1 LGVWWVLRTLPYRSP
16 TPVPIHRNSGSL
28 SGAPHPRS
36 RHVRGIPNPISPDP
50 STIPL
55 VTSMIPSI
63 VREKTSPPSDATTA
77 WQCFVYGSGSGWS
90 VPCRPLCV
98 DSTDPFAS
106 PMHCRYAPFTVTH
119 ITSDSDIRILIRITA
134 YKVSIRLRHQPDAYR
149 CIDKRSAIH
158 RPRLQKREVLSLPPN
173 GWLRWGTGGITT
185 RWPSSM
191 AQHLYPW
198 RQRRRS
204 TRERVECGLDSDR

>member
-1 LGVWWVLRTLPYRSP
+1 MGTVQLRKGLLNRREKVFGRLVSP
-16 TPVPIHRNSGSL
+16 AYPPLQITQAPVPIHRNSGSL

-134 YKVSIRLRHQPDAYR
+134 Y
-149 CIDKRSAIH
+149 
-158 RPRLQKREVLSLPPN
+158 
-173 GWLRWGTGGITT
+173 
-185 RWPSSM
+185 
-191 AQHLYPW
+191 
-198 RQRRRS
+198 
-204 TRERVECGLDSDR
+204 

>member
-1 LGVWWVLRTLPYRSP
+1 
-16 TPVPIHRNSGSL
+16 
-28 SGAPHPRS
+28 
-36 RHVRGIPNPISPDP
+36 
-50 STIPL
+50 
-55 VTSMIPSI
+55 MIPSI

-98 DSTDPFAS
+98 DSTDPFA
-106 PMHCRYAPFTVTH
+106 PVPCTVGTLRSQSR
-119 ITSDSDIRILIRITA
+119 TSLQIQIRILIRITA

-185 RWPSSM
+185 RWPLSM